1 MGFKESLASI
11 LFTKEESNETPTPI
25 VEPTPVE
32 PEPPIPSTP
41 SYDPIT
47 DPITDP
53 IATQGFTPEVDKE
66 LVKIIL
72 TELGQNSNNVGY
84 FSLKKAI
91 SSEIMQKIPNI
102 KNRISLALESYKSV
116 SPDASLEAI
125 ILEVS
130 NMIERIKASYKDSL
144 TKCEETYKG
153 QSDPLFKAIYEAE
166 QRVKEYVAKLK
177 EEETN
182 LLKLKAETER
192 LNAKY
197 MQYRANTGVTYE
209 HVIKMLEEDKN
220 IISNG
225 Q

>member
-11 LFTKEESNETPTPI
+11 LFTKEESNETPTPV

-41 SYDPIT
+41 SYDPIA
-47 DPITDP
+47 DP
-53 IATQGFTPEVDKE
+53 IATKGFTPEVDKE

-72 TELGQNSNNVGY
+72 TELEQNSNNVGY
-84 FSLKKAI
+84 FSLKRAM
-91 SSEIMQKIPNI
+91 SSEIMKEIPNI
-102 KNRISLALESYKSV
+102 SSRIKFALASFKAT
-116 SPDASLEAI
+116 SPNASLEAI
-125 ILEVS
+125 ILEVT
-130 NMIERIKASYKDSL
+130 NMIERVKTSYKDSL
-144 TKCEETYKG
+144 IKCEETYKG
-153 QSDPLFKAIYEAE
+153 QSDPLFKAIEEAE

-182 LLKLKAETER
+182 LLKLKTETES

-197 MQYRANTGVTYE
+197 LQYRANTGVTYE